1 MSTQLKFE
9 LITPEKV
16 VFSTEVD
23 QVTLPTMDGEI
34 TILPGH
40 IPLVAQLVPG
50 VASLKINGRSEDV
63 AVSGGFIQVD
73 GQGKVTALADTAE
86 RGVNLNLEDIEKAK
100 QRAEEVMHSAAR
112 GDDETFARAAAEL
125 ERELARYRVA
135 LKYRREPKTVTGSG
149 QNLELTDDTGPV

>member
-1 MSTQLKFE
+1 MSSQLKFE

-16 VFSTEVD
+16 VFSTDVD

-34 TILPGH
+34 TIMPGH

-50 VASLKINGRSEDV
+50 VASLKKNGHSEDV

-73 GQGKVTALADTAE
+73 GQNKVTVLADTAE

-112 GDDETFARAAAEL
+112 GDDETFARAASEL

-135 LKYRREPKTVTGSG
+135 LKYRREPKTNTGSG

>member
-1 MSTQLKFE
+1 M
-9 LITPEKV
+9 
-16 VFSTEVD
+16 
-23 QVTLPTMDGEI
+23 
-34 TILPGH
+34 
-40 IPLVAQLVPG
+40 
-50 VASLKINGRSEDV
+50 ASLKINGRNEDV

-125 ERELARYRVA
+125 EGELARYRVS
-135 LKYRREPKTVTGSG
+135 LKYRREPKADAGSG

>member
-1 MSTQLKFE
+1 MSPQLKFE

-16 VFSTEVD
+16 VFSTDVD

-73 GQGKVTALADTAE
+73 GRGKVTALADTAE

-135 LKYRREPKTVTGSG
+135 LKYRREPKANTGSG